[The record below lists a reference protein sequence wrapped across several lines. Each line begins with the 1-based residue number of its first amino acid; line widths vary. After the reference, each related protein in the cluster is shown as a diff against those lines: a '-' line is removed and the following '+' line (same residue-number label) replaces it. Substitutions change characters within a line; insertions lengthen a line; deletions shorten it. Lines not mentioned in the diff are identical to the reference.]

1 VRKNLLLLLA
11 SVLLCLLAFEG
22 VLRVISPKSP
32 PGTTFGKPVRRNAEG
47 FRDRDFAVP
56 KPEGTYRILVLGD
69 SFTWGIGLEVEET
82 LPKQLERLL
91 RRERPDLEVI
101 NASIPGQNT
110 THELATLRE
119 KGLRYE
125 PDMVVLAYCLNDI
138 EFDPD
143 VTVGAGGA
151 TPAAPHAGASPP
163 ARALLYDP
171 TKGLRGFVYW
181 FQLRSKLVAFL
192 VPRVGNL
199 LRRVGL
205 LKSAEFSWVEKTF
218 QGYTEENLGWR
229 ESRGALAELAQVCR
243 ERRLP
248 LIVAIYPLLTQLHQ
262 YRGRGAHETVRSE
275 CERLGIPAVDL
286 LGVFENRDA
295 WELWVNFMDGH
306 PNAKAHALATEA
318 LLPLVRA
325 SMPPGAPQ

>member
-1 VRKNLLLLLA
+1 VKKNLVLLFA
-11 SVLLCLLAFEG
+11 SVLLCVLVLEG
-22 VLRVISPKSP
+22 VFRAISPKSP
-32 PGTTFGKPVRRNAEG
+32 PGTTFGKAVRKNAEG

-56 KPEGTYRILVLGD
+56 KPDGTYRILVLGD
-69 SFTWGIGLEVEET
+69 SFTWGIGLDVEET
-82 LPKQLERLL
+82 LPKQLERRL

-138 EFDPD
+138 EFDPA
-143 VTVGAGGA
+143 VTVGADGA
-151 TPAAPHAGASPP
+151 TPAVAPAGASPA

-181 FQLRSKLVAFL
+181 FQLRSRFVAFL

-218 QGYTEENLGWR
+218 QGYTDDNLGWR
-229 ESRGALAELAQVCR
+229 ESRGALAEMARECR

-248 LIVAIYPLLTQLHQ
+248 LIVAIYPLFAQLHE
-262 YRGRGAHETVRSE
+262 YRGKGAHETIRSE

-295 WELWVNFMDGH
+295 WEFWVNFMDGH
-306 PNAKAHALATEA
+306 PNAKAHGLATEA

-325 SMPPGAPQ
+325 SMPSAAAP